1 MCCVDGDFNDLGKSE
16 ISYAGKRSKTMK
28 LFLSSLMEKRKQNRL
43 SGSAS
48 LFLDAVLKC
57 SIKNLHQEIEFRNN
71 LLRQQRIGSFKPSK
85 RTRYEYEVGARDKK
99 NLDFVETDNFFEKLK
114 SSKAG
119 ACSYRPEPKRLQ
131 FVPSISS
138 AQKPEKDDYDKVK
151 EASTKRIIFSEDL
164 DINELVEN
172 FIETGS
178 VHGNFE
184 VNDKIEVEQV
194 VCL

>member
-16 ISYAGKRSKTMK
+16 ISYGKRSKTMK

-57 SIKNLHQEIEFRNN
+57 SIKNLHQEIKFRNN
-71 LLRQQRIGSFKPSK
+71 LLRQQRIGSSKPSK
-85 RTRYEYEVGARDKK
+85 RTRYEYEVGARDK

-119 ACSYRPEPKRLQ
+119 TCSYRPEPKRLK

-138 AQKPEKDDYDKVK
+138 AQKPEKNDYDKVK
-151 EASTKRIIFSEDL
+151 GASTKGIIFSEDL

-178 VHGNFE
+178 VRGNFE

>member
-16 ISYAGKRSKTMK
+16 ISYGKRSKTMK

-57 SIKNLHQEIEFRNN
+57 SIKNLHQEIKFRNN

-85 RTRYEYEVGARDKK
+85 RTRYEYEVGARDK

-119 ACSYRPEPKRLQ
+119 TCSYRPEPKRLK

-138 AQKPEKDDYDKVK
+138 AQNPEKNDYDKVK
-151 EASTKRIIFSEDL
+151 GASTKGIIFSEDL

-178 VHGNFE
+178 VCGNFE

>member
-16 ISYAGKRSKTMK
+16 ISYGKRSKTMK

-57 SIKNLHQEIEFRNN
+57 SIKNLHQEIKFRNN

-85 RTRYEYEVGARDKK
+85 RTRYEYEVGARDK

-119 ACSYRPEPKRLQ
+119 MIMIMTKN
-131 FVPSISS
+131 
-138 AQKPEKDDYDKVK
+138 DYDKVK
-151 EASTKRIIFSEDL
+151 GASTKRIIFSEDL